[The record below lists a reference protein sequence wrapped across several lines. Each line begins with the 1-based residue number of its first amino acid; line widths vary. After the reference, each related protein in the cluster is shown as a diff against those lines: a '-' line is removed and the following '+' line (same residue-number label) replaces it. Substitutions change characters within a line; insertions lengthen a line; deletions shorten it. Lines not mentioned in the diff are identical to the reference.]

1 MADVIL
7 SSDELTVLGGPAEI
21 SVDVDFGPRGE
32 RGSLILYGLGKPDEV
47 TLPEVPKVYDS
58 YINLLNSDDEYLFM
72 YQYIAGPSNG
82 SPVWTR
88 LFKIVPNLYS
98 ENLQRTFVDGQI
110 EINLPVAAIV
120 PPELVG
126 NYEAENF
133 NVQVQ
138 ILGENPVS
146 FAVSV
151 SEIPSAQ
158 DAVLPISINAVE
170 LVDNEWTLLQG
181 NKTVHLLIT
190 VV

>member
-1 MADVIL
+1 MAEVIL
-7 SSDELTVLGGPAEI
+7 SSDELTVLGGPSAI
-21 SVDVDFGPRGE
+21 SVDVDFGPKGE
-32 RGSLILYGLGKPDEV
+32 RGSLILYGPGKPDEI

-72 YQYIAGPSNG
+72 YQYIAGPTNG

-88 LFKIVPNLYS
+88 LFKIVPNTYS
-98 ENLQRTFVDGQI
+98 ENLQRTFVGGQI
-110 EINLPVAAIV
+110 DVNLPVAAIV
-120 PPELVG
+120 PTGLVG

-133 NVQVQ
+133 NVQAQ

-146 FAVSV
+146 FSVSV

-158 DAVLPISINAVE
+158 DAVLPISINAAE
-170 LVDNEWTLLQG
+170 LVDGEWVPLEG